1 MGGFR
6 GLVEEP
12 HQGGIHPQME
22 AAAEKEGE
30 AGLPRRA
37 EAAFRGINY
46 TKTAPE
52 HCVVYARNWLAIL
65 GIQSEY
71 VYYRKGNQKRK
82 RR

>member
-1 MGGFR
+1 MIYTNFVSSFMGTFY
-6 GLVEEP
+6 
-12 HQGGIHPQME
+12 
-22 AAAEKEGE
+22 
-30 AGLPRRA
+30 
-37 EAAFRGINY
+37 FRGINY

-71 VYYRKGNQKRK
+71 VYYRKGKSKK